1 MTDLNRNRRQ
11 IPRHL
16 RIQGILAGV
25 CGFLLILT
33 LVVPDW
39 IEAVFGVDP
48 DNGNGTVEWLIVG
61 CLGVVFV
68 ALVAV
73 TTIDWRRISARTP
86 TVETEPSH

>member
-39 IEAVFGVDP
+39 IEAVFGV
-48 DNGNGTVEWLIVG
+48 
-61 CLGVVFV
+61 CL
-68 ALVAV
+68 LY
-73 TTIDWRRISARTP
+73 TS
-86 TVETEPSH
+86 PSPRDS